1 MFTNS
6 AGQPVTPDS
15 QGRLPAGDYT
25 VTMVDGSGNYLV
37 GGVSLPITVA
47 EPDPDHVHTDVNGDN
62 ICDGC
67 GANVT
72 GMHVHVD
79 ANGDGV
85 CDNCGAQLGG
95 EQPQPHDHVDANGD
109 GKCDVCG
116 VAMDNQGGNDPVDDP
131 NEGGNTSTIV
141 GGVLIGA
148 AGLVV
153 VGTVVGVI
161 LIVRKKRKN
170 VI

>member
-6 AGQPVTPDS
+6 TGKTVTPS
-15 QGRLPAGDYT
+15 EQGTLPAGDYT
-25 VTMVDGSGNYLV
+25 VTMVDSNGNYLW
-37 GGVSLPITVA
+37 GNVSVPITIA
-47 EPDPDHVHTDVNGDN
+47 EPDASHVHTDGDGNGV
-62 ICDGC
+62 CDSC
-67 GANVT
+67 GKDVP
-72 GMHVHVD
+72 GIHVHTD

-85 CDNCGAQLGG
+85 CDGCGAQLGG

-116 VAMDNQGGNDPVDDP
+116 VEMNNQGGNDPVIDP
-131 NEGGNTSTIV
+131 NEGGNTAAIV
-141 GGVLIGA
+141 GGVLIGV